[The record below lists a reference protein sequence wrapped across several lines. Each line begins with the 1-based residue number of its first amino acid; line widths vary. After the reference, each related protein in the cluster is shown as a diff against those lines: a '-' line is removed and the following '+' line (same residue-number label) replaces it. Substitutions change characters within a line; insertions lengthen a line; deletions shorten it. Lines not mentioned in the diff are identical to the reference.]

1 MSIPIKELQALA
13 KQIPPNERPAV
24 KRFMEFVIAGA
35 EAEQLSAKDAAA
47 VDKAKA
53 EMKQGR
59 WVSHDEVRKLAG
71 L

>member
-1 MSIPIKELQALA
+1 MSIPIKELQNLA
-13 KQIPPNERPAV
+13 RKIPPSERQAV

-35 EAEQLSAKDAAA
+35 DDILTAKEAAD
-47 VDKAKA
+47 VDKVKK
-53 EMKQGR
+53 EMKQGT